1 MRRHRSEDV
10 FGVQICAAYPDTAA
24 RAAEMIDKESEVD
37 FIDLNVGCPI
47 DLVVNKGA
55 GSCLLTK
62 PSRLQ
67 QIVKAASASIECQL
81 TVKVSILF
89 LSNVANYYMRICFEG
104 TLIMSL
110 KILYQYSLY

>member
-24 RAAEMIDKESEVD
+24 RAAEIIDKESEVD
-37 FIDLNVGCPI
+37 FIDINVGCPI

-67 QIVKAASASIECQL
+67 QIVKATANSIECQL
-81 TVKVSILF
+81 TVKVS
-89 LSNVANYYMRICFEG
+89 SCFFCD
-104 TLIMSL
+104 I
-110 KILYQYSLY
+110 I